1 MTVPPEV
8 SGFMPMVSP
17 WFTIDEDDMR
27 TESAASRA
35 TATQGA
41 SAAAQGETAV
51 RGAGQH
57 YGGESGTALQ
67 AHWDRTGLSGGH
79 LDQAANAARLAPVGL
94 EGAANV
100 VSGVKVATIVQAAH
114 ASVDVA
120 RLLALGAA
128 AGGTA
133 FAVRRIL
140 MARAANR
147 KIRNEGVQG
156 TGNVLGQL
164 LRRRV
169 TEPGRRILDD
179 LHRLNGPRG
188 TPALAGTGG
197 RSVPMRPAGLRTQ
210 SGPRSVRD
218 GIAQMGRRNNRAGSG
233 GGRRGGGGRARRDGS
248 GKLHGDLPRSTKG
261 MTEEEKYQLQRDLE
275 QSIKKREAEKDR
287 FGILDSGH
295 ETRLNA
301 EKSLLRRIL
310 GL

>member
-197 RSVPMRPAGLRTQ
+197 RSVPMRPAGLRSP
-210 SGPRSVRD
+210 SGPRSVQD
-218 GIAQMGRRNNRAGSG
+218 GIAQMGRRNGGRGRGNSG
-233 GGRRGGGGRARRDGS
+233 GDNNGGFFSRHARQRQEERNVSEQDINETLSKGTRKPGKKPDTSEYERDDGLVVIRGDDNFKVITTFWRR
-248 GKLHGDLPRSTKG
+248 
-261 MTEEEKYQLQRDLE
+261 
-275 QSIKKREAEKDR
+275 KK
-287 FGILDSGH
+287 
-295 ETRLNA
+295 
-301 EKSLLRRIL
+301 
-310 GL
+310 

>member
-1 MTVPPEV
+1 M
-8 SGFMPMVSP
+8 MPMVSN
-17 WFTIDEDDMR
+17 WYTIDEDDMR
-27 TESAASRA
+27 TESAAASA
-35 TATQGA
+35 TSTQGLT
-41 SAAAQGETAV
+41 AAAQGETAV

-79 LDQAANAARLAPVGL
+79 LEQAANAARLAPVGL

-100 VSGVKVATIVQAAH
+100 VSGVKVATIMQAAH

-140 MARAANR
+140 LARARNR
-147 KIRNEGVQG
+147 MIRKEGVQG

-179 LHRLNGPRG
+179 LNRLNGPRG

-197 RSVPMRPAGLRTQ
+197 RSLPMRPAGLRSP
-210 SGPRSVRD
+210 SGPRSVQD
-218 GIAQMGRRNNRAGSG
+218 GMAQMGRRSGRGRGNSG
-233 GGRRGGGGRARRDGS
+233 GDNNGGFFSRHARQRQEERNVSQQDINETLSKGTKRPNPKNPGTSEYERDDGLVVIRSDNNFKVITTFWRR
-248 GKLHGDLPRSTKG
+248 
-261 MTEEEKYQLQRDLE
+261 
-275 QSIKKREAEKDR
+275 KK
-287 FGILDSGH
+287 
-295 ETRLNA
+295 
-301 EKSLLRRIL
+301 
-310 GL
+310 